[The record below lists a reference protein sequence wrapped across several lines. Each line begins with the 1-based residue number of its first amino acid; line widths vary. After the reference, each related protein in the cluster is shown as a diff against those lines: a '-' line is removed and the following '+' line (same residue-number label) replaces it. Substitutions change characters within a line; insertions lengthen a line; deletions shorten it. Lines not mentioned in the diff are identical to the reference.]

1 MSCSSLIVFYH
12 ESKAQNP
19 RITKL
24 HKKESKYFAYFKKKT
39 IFAHEHSIYSKCVSA
54 HTDDDNK
61 VFDVI
66 GNRGNKDVIRI
77 LFIENQIG
85 TTNALDCLNGGID
98 MSEQYYNFYP
108 SILNYYEL
116 F

>member
-1 MSCSSLIVFYH
+1 MLLPHCFLSRIQSTKPQNNKAAQKRIQIFCLFQEKKLSL
-12 ESKAQNP
+12 P
-19 RITKL
+19 
-24 HKKESKYFAYFKKKT
+24 
-39 IFAHEHSIYSKCVSA
+39 HEHSIYSKCVSA

-85 TTNALDCLNGGID
+85 TTNALDCLNGGIG

-108 SILNYYEL
+108 SIFKGYE
-116 F
+116 FF

>member
-1 MSCSSLIVFYH
+1 MLLPHCFLSRIQSTKPQNNKAAQKKNPNILLISRKKLSL
-12 ESKAQNP
+12 P
-19 RITKL
+19 
-24 HKKESKYFAYFKKKT
+24 
-39 IFAHEHSIYSKCVSA
+39 HEHSIYSKCVSV

-85 TTNALDCLNGGID
+85 TTDALDCLNGGIG
-98 MSEQYYNFYP
+98 MSELT
-108 SILNYYEL
+108 I
-116 F
+116 

>member
-24 HKKESKYFAYFKKKT
+24 HKKKNPNILLISG
-39 IFAHEHSIYSKCVSA
+39 IILSLPHEHSIYSKCVSA

-85 TTNALDCLNGGID
+85 TINALDCLNGGIG
-98 MSEQYYNFYP
+98 MSELT
-108 SILNYYEL
+108 I
-116 F
+116 

>member
-1 MSCSSLIVFYH
+1 LLISRKKLSL
-12 ESKAQNP
+12 P
-19 RITKL
+19 
-24 HKKESKYFAYFKKKT
+24 
-39 IFAHEHSIYSKCVSA
+39 HEHSIYSKCVSA

-85 TTNALDCLNGGID
+85 TTNALDCLNGGIG

-108 SILNYYEL
+108 SILKWYEL